1 MPSRQYLW
9 QVKQQAKGNCI
20 ICGKPRA
27 QYRYRCDV
35 CTAKQRASARERGRD
50 RNKELSMMPS
60 NGPAETTPQPGP
72 QLQMADGPAATRQ
85 SLP

>member
-27 QYRYRCDV
+27 QYRFRCDV
-35 CTAKQRASARERGRD
+35 CTAKQRTLARER
-50 RNKELSMMPS
+50 RNQTAVLTPREGLASS
-60 NGPAETTPQPGP
+60 YASTGVSLTNG
-72 QLQMADGPAATRQ
+72 
-85 SLP
+85 S

>member
-9 QVKQQAKGNCI
+9 QVKQQAQGNCI

-27 QYRYRCDV
+27 QYRYRCDA
-35 CTAKQRASARERGRD
+35 CTAKQRAAARGRGKD
-50 RNKELSMMPS
+50 HTQELSILLS
-60 NGPAETTPQPGP
+60 NGRTDTTPQPESR
-72 QLQMADGPAATRQ
+72 LQMADVPAATRQ

>member
-27 QYRYRCDV
+27 RYRFRCDV
-35 CTAKQRASARERGRD
+35 CTAKQKVLARGRKD
-50 RNKELSMMPS
+50 RSATPPPPEESAPDYAS
-60 NGPAETTPQPGP
+60 TGVSATNG
-72 QLQMADGPAATRQ
+72 
-85 SLP
+85 S